1 MKKQNLVFGMTVI
14 FFFYLVPSI
23 YIVFRAYCFQCLF
36 ELFDRTD
43 LKLFGLRGTLG
54 RIRNTLLNFA
64 TKNIFFGGLTVFSV
78 CLNSLTK
85 LALSYSG
92 LGAHWVELGSREKGK
107 LSCFRVVIFGF
118 H

>member
-1 MKKQNLVFGMTVI
+1 M
-14 FFFYLVPSI
+14 
-23 YIVFRAYCFQCLF
+23 F
-36 ELFDRTD
+36 ELFDRTG

-92 LGAHWVELGSREKGK
+92 LGAHWVELGTRGKGGIVL
-107 LSCFRVVIFGF
+107 LSSCNFWVSLVVLSIKTDILYWVISHFDPLK
-118 H
+118 